1 MSLYSPEDERR
12 IRSQA
17 LVREWTKSGLL
28 DPPQGAALEAELR
41 VDVRRTNV
49 FLRAGLALFTVF
61 IVVASVGLI
70 VELFGLDE
78 PFPAA
83 VTTALSAV
91 VCFGLAQY
99 LVVRQRVYRFG
110 VEEALAVG
118 SVALIAF
125 SAAAFIYSQGWRYG
139 DPQEGWR
146 YGDLRL
152 AAALLAAAAGG
163 LGIYWR
169 FGYVYAAIG
178 AIACV
183 AAVPFQIAM
192 TETMQHALAAS
203 VLAALFV
210 LARTQRTRY
219 LDEYPGDDYAWLQ
232 AACWAGLY
240 LTLNLWVTA
249 AWFDRPVYG
258 LMYSAPTRREAL
270 LYAIGGPFYWFTYAM
285 TWGLPMAGLYLA
297 IRDKDRPLLAVS
309 LVTMLITFL
318 TNKAY
323 LGWPRHE
330 WDPILLGIFLM
341 AAAIAL
347 RRWLAG
353 GANGQRGGFTPARIL
368 SNDRGAVTILGTAA
382 AGFHPD
388 APSYPESSGSGFDGG
403 RSGGGGATGSY

>member
-1 MSLYSPEDERR
+1 MSLYSAENERR

-61 IVVASVGLI
+61 IVAASVGLTVEMFYLRDEISVGVVAGVSAI
-70 VELFGLDE
+70 VCL
-78 PFPAA
+78 
-83 VTTALSAV
+83 
-91 VCFGLAQY
+91 GLAHY
-99 LVVRQRVYRFG
+99 LVVRQRFYRFG

-118 SVALIAF
+118 SVALIAY
-125 SAAAFIYSQGWRYG
+125 SALNLTYG
-139 DPQEGWR
+139 
-146 YGDLRL
+146 LRL
-152 AAALLAAAAGG
+152 PLRDDNWPLIAGLVAAAAGG

-183 AAVPFQIAM
+183 AAIPFRFEV
-192 TETMQHALAAS
+192 TPGLQHAAA
-203 VLAALFV
+203 AAAFAAAFV
-210 LARTQRTRY
+210 LARVRRTPPH
-219 LDEYPGDDYAWLQ
+219 DEYPGDDLGLIQ
-232 AACWAGLY
+232 AAAWAGLY
-240 LTLNLWVTA
+240 LRLNLWFMD
-249 AWFDRPVYG
+249 WRLEG
-258 LMYSAPTRREAL
+258 S
-270 LYAIGGPFYWFTYAM
+270 LYRMVSPWVGAPFYWFTYVMIWA
-285 TWGLPMAGLYLA
+285 LPLAGLYLA
-297 IRDKDRPLLAVS
+297 IRDKDRWLLDVS
-309 LVTMLITFL
+309 LVMALVTLL

-330 WDPILLGIFLM
+330 WDPILLGVVLT
-341 AAAIAL
+341 AAAVGV
-347 RRWLAG
+347 RRWLSA

-368 SNDRGAVTILGTAA
+368 SRDAGAVTILGTVS

-388 APSYPESSGSGFDGG
+388 APSYPESDKTGFDGG